1 MMRTEATFMSL
12 IETEES
18 NQFSFASFAAHPF
31 YTHINR
37 SLVQQALASTTRAA
51 GAKLTIVDM
60 ACGTGAITQL
70 IAEEIALQG
79 RHARIIGIDSSAE
92 ALRLAQR
99 NMEGSGVTQERR
111 RS

>member
-1 MMRTEATFMSL
+1 MSL
-12 IETEES
+12 SETEETRQY
-18 NQFSFASFAAHPF
+18 NFAPFAAHPF

-37 SLVQQALASTTRAA
+37 SLVQQALASTTRPT

-70 IAEEIALQG
+70 IAEEIALQ
-79 RHARIIGIDSSAE
+79 RRQARIIGVDPSAE

-99 NMEGSGVTQERR
+99 KMKGNRVDLAV
-111 RS
+111 